1 MAESTAE
8 HLDALRR
15 MIERAKAVPMSAS
28 CMINR
33 AEALELVAA
42 ARTALAAELDATR
55 AAAEASP
62 SVLERAK
69 EQAAEVV
76 REAEEEAN
84 RLVED
89 SEVLRAA
96 HDVRTDC
103 GNRRTPRPTRCARR
117 PTSTWT
123 AGSPPWRPALQKTLS
138 QIQTMRARLASRYT
152 AWTPTPPPRP
162 DLTQP
167 ADPAAVRPLRARL
180 TI

>member
-8 HLDALRR
+8 RLDALQR
-15 MIERAKAVPMSAS
+15 MIEQAKAVPMSAS

-42 ARTALAAELDATR
+42 ARTALAGELDATR

-76 REAEEEAN
+76 REAEEKAN

-96 HDVRTDC
+96 RDRADGLRQQADAEAGALRKEADVYVDGRI
-103 GNRRTPRPTRCARR
+103 AAME
-117 PTSTWT
+117 
-123 AGSPPWRPALQKTLS
+123 AGLQKTLS
-138 QIQTMRARLASRYT
+138 QIQTMRARLASRSGLDADAAT
-152 AWTPTPPPRP
+152 AS
-162 DLTQP
+162 
-167 ADPAAVRPLRARL
+167 
-180 TI
+180 